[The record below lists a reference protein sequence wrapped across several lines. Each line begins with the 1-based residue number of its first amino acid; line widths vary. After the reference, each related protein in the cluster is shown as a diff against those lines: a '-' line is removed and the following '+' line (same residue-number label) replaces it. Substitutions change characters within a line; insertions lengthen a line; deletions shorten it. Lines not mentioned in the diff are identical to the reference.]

1 MPDARFHPKGQQP
14 TAMTSST
21 PLSLPARCS
30 IAALALLGMS
40 GGWLILLSGGFQH
53 QLHRYSRETISV
65 TGAPAWLMAFIMFA
79 LGALGALALLRALHA
94 SLLWQVAA
102 CAAIVVPP
110 VLFLLSM

>member
-1 MPDARFHPKGQQP
+1 
-14 TAMTSST
+14 MTSSP

-65 TGAPAWLMAFIMFA
+65 TGAPAWLIAAIMFA

-94 SLLWQVAA
+94 RLLWQVAA
-102 CAAIVVPP
+102 SAAIVVPP
-110 VLFLLSM
+110 VLFLLAM